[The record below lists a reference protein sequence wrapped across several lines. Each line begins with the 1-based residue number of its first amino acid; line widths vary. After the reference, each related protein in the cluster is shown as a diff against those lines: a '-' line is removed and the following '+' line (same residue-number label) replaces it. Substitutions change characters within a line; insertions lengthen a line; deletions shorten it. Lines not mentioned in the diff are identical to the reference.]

1 MWFEVALVA
10 ALILVNAALAG
21 SEMALVSLRE
31 GQLARLEQRGEA
43 GRRVARL
50 ARDPNRFLSTVQVG
64 LTLAGFLASAV
75 AAVSLAEP
83 LVGPLGFLGGAARPV
98 AILVVT
104 AALTFVTLVVGEL
117 APKRV
122 AMQRSE
128 RWALIAAP
136 PLVFLAKVTRPL
148 LWLLGHATD
157 VTVRLMG
164 GDPNAQREEVT
175 PEEIKELIET
185 QHAISPEQRA
195 IIAGAFEVKERRLWN
210 VLVPR
215 GDVLSFAA
223 GTPVGD
229 ARTAMVE
236 AGHSRAP
243 VHRGGDLDDVVGV
256 VHLRDLVDAHGTVG
270 DHTRPALVLPD
281 SVGVLDALRQLQA
294 ERAQLAL
301 VVDEHGTID
310 GIVTVE
316 DLLEEIVGEIYDEFD
331 PDLQP
336 IARQDDGSVVLPGSF
351 PVHDL
356 VDVGIE
362 VPPGDYATVA
372 GLVLFHAG
380 RIPGVGDQV
389 LVPGYRAEVLDMD
402 GLSIERLRLVPVP
415 PATVGASAEDAED
428 VG

>member
-1 MWFEVALVA
+1 MWLEVALVV

-31 GQLARLEQRGEA
+31 GQLARLEQDGEA

-50 ARDPNRFLSTVQVG
+50 ARDPNRFLSTIQVG

-104 AALTFVTLVVGEL
+104 AVLTFVTLVVGEL

-122 AMQRSE
+122 AMQRAE
-128 RWALIAAP
+128 RWARIAAGP
-136 PLVFLAKVTRPL
+136 ITGLSSVTRPL

-157 VTVRLMG
+157 LTVRLMG
-164 GDPNAQREEVT
+164 GDPRAQREEVT
-175 PEEIKELIET
+175 PEELKELIDA
-185 QHAISPEQRA
+185 QRAISPEQRA
-195 IIAGAFEVKERRLWN
+195 IISGAFEVKERRLWN

-215 GDVLSFAA
+215 GDVLSFTVDTPAA
-223 GTPVGD
+223 E
-229 ARTAMVE
+229 ARTAMVQ

-243 VHRGGDLDDVVGV
+243 VHRGDLDQLVGV
-256 VHLRDLVDAHGTVG
+256 VHLRDLVDASGTVG
-270 DHTRPALVLPD
+270 DHARPPLVLPD
-281 SVGVLDALRQLQA
+281 SVGVLDALRELQA

-310 GIVTVE
+310 GIITVE

-336 IARQDDGSVVLPGSF
+336 IARQPDGSILLPGSF

-356 VDVGIE
+356 PDIGVD
-362 VPPGDYATVA
+362 VPPGDYATIA
-372 GLVLFHAG
+372 GLVLLHAG
-380 RIPGVGDQV
+380 RIPAVGDQV
-389 LVPGYRAEVLDMD
+389 LVPGYRVEVLAMD
-402 GLSIERLRLVPVP
+402 GLSIDRLKLVPVP
-415 PATVGASAEDAED
+415 PSALASAAEGAGSG
-428 VG
+428 VE

>member
-1 MWFEVALVA
+1 MWFEVALVV

-31 GQLARLEQRGEA
+31 GQLARLEQRSEA

-75 AAVSLAEP
+75 AAVALAEP
-83 LVGPLGFLGGAARPV
+83 LVEPLGFLGGAARPV
-98 AILVVT
+98 AILIVT
-104 AALTFVTLVVGEL
+104 AVLTFVTLVVGEL

-136 PLVFLAKVTRPL
+136 PLIALAKVTRPL

-157 VTVRLMG
+157 VAVRVMG
-164 GDPNAQREEVT
+164 GDPKAQREEVT
-175 PEEIKELIET
+175 AEEIKELIET
-185 QHAISPEQRA
+185 QHAITPEQRA
-195 IIAGAFEVKERRLWN
+195 IISGAFEVKERRLWN

-215 GDVLSFAA
+215 GDVLSF
-223 GTPVGD
+223 PVDTAVTD
-229 ARTAMVE
+229 ARRAMVL

-243 VHRGGDLDDVVGV
+243 VHRGDLDDVVGV
-256 VHLRDLVDAHGTVG
+256 AHLRDLIDATGIVG

-310 GIVTVE
+310 GIVTIE

-336 IARQDDGSVVLPGSF
+336 IAPQPDGSILLPGSF

-356 VDVGIE
+356 VDIGVE
-362 VPPGDYATVA
+362 VPPGDYATIA
-372 GLVLFHAG
+372 GLVLLHAG
-380 RIPGVGDQV
+380 RIPAVGDQV
-389 LVPGYRAEVLDMD
+389 LIPGYRAEVLSMD
-402 GLSIERLRLVPVP
+402 GLSIERLRLVPIP
-415 PATVGASAEDAED
+415 TAAVGVTGEGEVD
-428 VG
+428 GLG